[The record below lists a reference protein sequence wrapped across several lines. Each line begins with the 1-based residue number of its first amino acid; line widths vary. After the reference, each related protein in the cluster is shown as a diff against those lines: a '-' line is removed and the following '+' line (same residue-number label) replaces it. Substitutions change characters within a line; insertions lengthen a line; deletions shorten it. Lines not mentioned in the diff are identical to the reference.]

1 MMTPRERVIKALNHE
16 EPDRVPID
24 LFFHAGMLTDASY
37 FALKQHLGIEGD
49 IAPFR
54 QGLGA
59 NYYDERI
66 LEALD
71 IDLRRVFMEAQHELA
86 PLNEEEAQFV
96 DAWGTVF
103 VSGPGYTH
111 PVGPPL
117 AEIDSIGAL
126 RDYPW
131 PKAEQFGETAGL
143 RAQAERLYTQT
154 DYAIA
159 LRRPGIRGGLLDK
172 GGDLRGM
179 EQFMMDLALDPD
191 YCRAL
196 MEILAEIYV
205 EVYTR
210 ALKEVGPYV
219 QIVEAQDDLGAQL
232 QPLISPNTWREIIK
246 PSQKY
251 IFDAIHQAA
260 PQAKIIFHT
269 DGNVHAL
276 IPDLIE
282 CGVDVLNPIQPSA
295 RLMDSFKLKQEFGGR
310 LAFHGAMDVQTVLN
324 RDEAFVRE
332 DVRTRIRAL
341 GPGGGFI
348 LAPCNHIQHDIPP
361 ENVVAMYDEA
371 RSFGVYPLRG
381 EVVSGQ

>member
-1 MMTPRERVIKALNHE
+1 MLTPRERVIKALNHE

-71 IDLRRVFMEAQHELA
+71 IDIRRVFMEATHELK
-86 PLNEEEAQFV
+86 PINDEESEFV

-111 PVGPPL
+111 PAGPPL
-117 AEIDSIGAL
+117 VGIDTIEGL

-131 PKAEQFGETAGL
+131 PKAEAFGDVSGL
-143 RAQAERLYTQT
+143 KAQAEHLYNNT

-179 EQFMMDLALDPD
+179 EQFMMDLALEPD
-191 YCRAL
+191 YCRAM
-196 MEILAEIYV
+196 MEIMAEIYV
-205 EVYTR
+205 EVYTS

-219 QIVEAQDDLGAQL
+219 QMVEAQDDLGAQL
-232 QPLISPNTWREIIK
+232 QPLISPNTWREIMK

-251 IFDAIHQAA
+251 IFGEIHKVA
-260 PQAKIIFHT
+260 PHVKIIFHT
-269 DGNVHAL
+269 DGNVHPL
-276 IPDLIE
+276 IPDLID

-295 RLMDSFKLKQEFGGR
+295 RLMDSFKLKQEFGDR
-310 LAFHGAMDVQTVLN
+310 IAFHGAMDVQTVLN

-341 GPGGGFI
+341 APGGGFI

-361 ENVVAMYDEA
+361 ENVVAMYEEA
-371 RSFGVYPLRG
+371 RAFGNYPLRG
-381 EVVSGQ
+381 

>member
-1 MMTPRERVIKALNHE
+1 MLTPRERVAKALNHE

-24 LFFHAGMLTDASY
+24 LFFHAGMLTDRSY
-37 FALKQHLGIEGD
+37 FALKEHLGIQGD

-71 IDLRRVFMEAQHELA
+71 IDIRRVFMEATHELT
-86 PLNEEEAQFV
+86 PINDEEAQFV
-96 DAWGTVF
+96 DAWGTRY

-111 PVGPPL
+111 PAGPPL
-117 AEIDSIGAL
+117 AELHTIAEL

-131 PKAEQFGETAGL
+131 PKAEQFGSLAGL
-143 RAQAERLYTQT
+143 KEQAEHLYHNTN
-154 DYAIA
+154 YAIA

-179 EQFMMDLALDPD
+179 EQFMMDLALEPD
-191 YCRAL
+191 YCRT
-196 MEILAEIYV
+196 MIEIMAEIYV
-205 EVYTR
+205 EVYTS
-210 ALKEVGPYV
+210 ALKLVGPYV
-219 QIVEAQDDLGAQL
+219 QMVEAQDDLGAQL
-232 QPLISPNTWREIIK
+232 QPLISPKTWRDLFK

-251 IFDAIHQAA
+251 IFDAIHKVA
-260 PQAKIIFHT
+260 PHVKIVFHT
-269 DGNVHAL
+269 DGNVHPM
-276 IPDLIE
+276 IPDLID

-295 RLMDSFKLKQEFGGR
+295 RLMDSAKLKQEFGDR

-332 DVRTRIRAL
+332 DVRKRIRAL
-341 GPGGGFI
+341 APGGGFI

-361 ENVVAMYDEA
+361 ENVVAMYQEA
-371 RSFGVYPLRG
+371 REFGQYPIPA
-381 EVVSGQ
+381 

>member
-1 MMTPRERVIKALNHE
+1 
-16 EPDRVPID
+16 
-24 LFFHAGMLTDASY
+24 MLTDRSY
-37 FALKQHLGIEGD
+37 FALKEHLGIQGD
-49 IAPFR
+49 IPPFR

-71 IDLRRVFMEAQHELA
+71 IDIRRVFMEAKHDLT
-86 PLNEEEAQFV
+86 PINDEESEFV

-111 PVGPPL
+111 PAGPPL
-117 AEIDSIGAL
+117 VGIDTIEGL

-131 PKAEQFGETAGL
+131 PKPEQFGEVAGL
-143 RAQAERLYTQT
+143 REQAEKLYTTT

-179 EQFMMDLALDPD
+179 EQFMMDLALEPD

-205 EVYTR
+205 AVYTR

-232 QPLISPNTWREIIK
+232 QPLISPKTWREIMK

-260 PQAKIIFHT
+260 PHAKIIFHT
-269 DGNVHAL
+269 DGNVHPL

-295 RLMDSFKLKQEFGGR
+295 RLMDSFKLKQEFGDR
-310 LAFHGAMDVQTVLN
+310 LGFHGAMDVQTVLN

-341 GPGGGFI
+341 APGGGFI

-371 RSFGVYPLRG
+371 RKFGVYPLVG
-381 EVVSGQ
+381 

>member
-1 MMTPRERVIKALNHE
+1 MTMTPRERVTKALNHE

-24 LFFHAGMLTDASY
+24 LFFHAGMLTDRSY
-37 FALKQHLGIEGD
+37 FALKDHLGIQGD

-71 IDLRRVFMEAQHELA
+71 IDIRRVFMEAQHELK
-86 PLNEEEAQFV
+86 PLNDEESEFV
-96 DAWGTVF
+96 DAWGTVY

-111 PVGPPL
+111 PAGPPL
-117 AEIDSIGAL
+117 VGIDTIEGL
-126 RDYPW
+126 RDYAW
-131 PKAEQFGETAGL
+131 PTPDQFGDVGGL
-143 RAQAERLYTQT
+143 KAQAEHLYNNT

-191 YCRAL
+191 YCRAM
-196 MEILAEIYV
+196 MEIMAEIYV
-205 EVYTR
+205 AVYTS
-210 ALKEVGPYV
+210 ALKEIGPYV
-219 QIVEAQDDLGAQL
+219 QMVEAQDDLGAQL
-232 QPLISPNTWREIIK
+232 QPLISPTTWREIIK

-251 IFDAIHQAA
+251 IFDEIHRVT
-260 PQAKIIFHT
+260 PHVKIIFHT

-276 IPDLIE
+276 IPDLID

-295 RLMDSFKLKQEFGGR
+295 RLMDSAKLKQEFGNR
-310 LAFHGAMDVQTVLN
+310 LSFHGAMDVQTVLN

-341 GPGGGFI
+341 APGGGFI

-371 RSFGVYPLRG
+371 RRFGVYPLPA
-381 EVVSGQ
+381 

>member
-1 MMTPRERVIKALNHE
+1 MLTHRERVVKALNHE

-24 LFFHAGMLTDASY
+24 LYFHAGMLTDRAY
-37 FALKQHLGIEGD
+37 FALKDHLGLRGD

-59 NYYDERI
+59 NYYDERL
-66 LEALD
+66 LEAFD
-71 IDLRRVFMEAQHELA
+71 IDIRRVFMETQNELT
-86 PLNEEEAQFV
+86 PLNEEEAEFV
-96 DAWGTVF
+96 DPWGTVF
-103 VSGPGYTH
+103 TSGPGYTH
-111 PVGPPL
+111 PSGPPL
-117 AEIDSIGAL
+117 VGIDTIEGL

-131 PKAEQFGETAGL
+131 PKPEQFGDITGM
-143 RAQAERLYTQT
+143 RAEAERLYHQT

-179 EQFMMDLALDPD
+179 EQFMMDLALEPD

-205 EVYTR
+205 GVYTR
-210 ALKEVGPYV
+210 ALNEVGPYV
-219 QIVEAQDDLGAQL
+219 QIVETQDDLGAQL
-232 QPLISPNTWREIIK
+232 QPLISPRTWRDIIK
-246 PSQKY
+246 PSQKV

-260 PQAKIIFHT
+260 PRAKIIFHT
-269 DGNVHAL
+269 DGNVYAL

-295 RLMDSFKLKQEFGGR
+295 RLMDSFKLKQEFGDR
-310 LAFHGAMDVQTVLN
+310 LCFHGAMDVQTVLN

-341 GPGGGFI
+341 GPSGGFI

-371 RSFGVYPLRG
+371 RQFGVYPLPT
-381 EVVSGQ
+381 

>member
-1 MMTPRERVIKALNHE
+1 VMTPRERVAKALNHE

-24 LFFHAGMLTDASY
+24 LFFHAGMLTDRSY
-37 FALKQHLGIEGD
+37 FALKEHLGIQGD

-71 IDLRRVFMEAQHELA
+71 IDIRRVFMEAQHELT
-86 PLNEEEAQFV
+86 PINDEESEFV

-111 PVGPPL
+111 PAGPPL
-117 AEIDSIGAL
+117 VGIDTIEGL

-131 PKAEQFGETAGL
+131 PKPEQFGDVSTL
-143 RAQAERLYTQT
+143 RAQAEHLYTTT

-179 EQFMMDLALDPD
+179 EQFMMDLALEPD
-191 YCRAL
+191 YCRAM

-205 EVYTR
+205 AVYTS
-210 ALKEVGPYV
+210 ALKECGPFV
-219 QIVEAQDDLGAQL
+219 QMVEAQDDLGAQL
-232 QPLISPNTWREIIK
+232 QPLIGPNTWREIMK
-246 PSQKY
+246 PAQKY
-251 IFDAIHQAA
+251 IFGEIHKAA
-260 PQAKIIFHT
+260 PHVKIIFHT
-269 DGNVHAL
+269 DGNVHPL

-295 RLMDSFKLKQEFGGR
+295 RLMDSFKLKQEFGDR
-310 LAFHGAMDVQTVLN
+310 LCFHGAMDVQTVLN

-341 GPGGGFI
+341 APGGGFI

-371 RSFGVYPLRG
+371 RKFGVYPVER
-381 EVVSGQ
+381 

>member
-1 MMTPRERVIKALNHE
+1 MLTPRERVTKALNHE

-24 LFFHAGMLTDASY
+24 LFFHAGMLTDRSY
-37 FALKQHLGIEGD
+37 FALKDHLGIQGD

-66 LEALD
+66 LEALEID
-71 IDLRRVFMEAQHELA
+71 IRRVFMEAQHELK
-86 PLNEEEAQFV
+86 PLNDEESEFV
-96 DAWGTVF
+96 DAWGTVY

-111 PVGPPL
+111 PAGPPL
-117 AEIDSIGAL
+117 VGIDTIEGL
-126 RDYPW
+126 RDYAW
-131 PKAEQFGETAGL
+131 PTPDQFGDVAGL
-143 RAQAERLYTQT
+143 KAQAEHLYTTT

-179 EQFMMDLALDPD
+179 EQFMMDLALEPD
-191 YCRAL
+191 YCRAM
-196 MEILAEIYV
+196 MEIMAEIYV
-205 EVYTR
+205 AVYTS
-210 ALKEVGPYV
+210 ALKEIGPYV
-219 QIVEAQDDLGAQL
+219 QMVEAQDDLGAQL
-232 QPLISPNTWREIIK
+232 QPLISPTTWREIIK

-251 IFDAIHQAA
+251 IFDEIHRVA
-260 PQAKIIFHT
+260 PHVKIIFHT

-276 IPDLIE
+276 IPDLID

-295 RLMDSFKLKQEFGGR
+295 RLMDSAKLKQEFGDR
-310 LAFHGAMDVQTVLN
+310 LSFHGAMDVQTVLN

-341 GPGGGFI
+341 APGGGFI

-371 RSFGVYPLRG
+371 RRFGVYPLPA
-381 EVVSGQ
+381 